1 VPEPEVRW
9 GEPSPFSVGIEE
21 EVMILDSETLLLEPA
36 VGVLIRETERLD
48 LDGEVKPELFAA
60 VVELTSPVSRS
71 VQEAVES
78 LRTLRRTA
86 IEAAERHELRIAAAG
101 THPISPP
108 EKQEIAEDPRYQAFV
123 EYAGVSARRQG
134 VNGLH
139 VHIGMP
145 SAQACFHALEGVL
158 PWLPLVL
165 ALSANSPYL
174 AGRETGL
181 ASNRAEVLAQLPRAG
196 APPAFRSYADWEAFA
211 ERFRR
216 LGLIDDYRRL
226 WWDIR
231 PHPLFGTLEVRMP
244 DQPTRLELTAAFA
257 ALLQALCVV
266 VLAGPRPRYDPA
278 GRGVYQ
284 QNRWAALRRGPEAEL
299 VHPHQER
306 LVPAHELA
314 AELVDLVAPSASELG
329 TAELVQPLL
338 RGACEGDEQLA
349 SGRARGL
356 QAVCAGLVAR
366 TEPATIGTRG

>member
-1 VPEPEVRW
+1 MAEPEARW
-9 GEPSPFSVGIEE
+9 GEPSPLSLGIEE
-21 EVMILDSETLLLEPA
+21 EVMILDAETLLLEPA
-36 VGVLIRETERLD
+36 VGVIVLETEGLD

-71 VQEAVES
+71 VPEAVES

-86 IEAAERHELRIAAAG
+86 IEAAERHGLRIAAAG

-108 EKQEIAEDPRYQAFV
+108 EEQEIANDPRYQAFV

-145 SAQACFHALEGVL
+145 SAEACFHALEGVL

-231 PHPLFGTLEVRMP
+231 PHPRLGTLEVRMP

-257 ALLQALCVV
+257 ALLQALCAI
-266 VLAGPRPRYDPA
+266 VLASPEPLHDPA

-284 QNRWAALRRGPEAEL
+284 QNRWAALRRGLDAEL
-299 VHPHQER
+299 VHPHRDQ
-306 LVPAHELA
+306 LVPVRDLA
-314 AELVDLVAPSASELG
+314 AELVELIAPAAAELG
-329 TAELVQPLL
+329 TAVLLQPLL
-338 RGACEGDEQLA
+338 RGVCEGDEQLDI
-349 SGRARGL
+349 GRAHGL
-356 QAVCAGLVAR
+356 NAVCAELVAR
-366 TEPATIGTRG
+366 TEPATITTRG